1 MQQIASKKRIL
12 SILLSMVMCVSVT
25 KQNKER
31 ENELG
36 MESMSR
42 TKISY
47 IPESYH
53 VSHWEAG

>member
-12 SILLSMVMCVSVT
+12 SILLSMVMCVT

-42 TKISY
+42 TIISY